1 MSESPLLLIIMTAA
15 AIYVAKLWHDDYR
28 MERSGKPSPQ
38 ALPGATSAPRSA
50 YVIAII
56 GSLILLS
63 LETWGEYQLDIVTEQ
78 SELTILLALYT
89 LAAPI
94 IEEIIFRGY
103 LVINKRGTA
112 TRWIGIVAASAIFAL
127 LHPFLW
133 EWNDAG
139 FNLTLTAKGLFST
152 SAAFAFSLWFYTVRF
167 VRWNPRHS
175 LLPSFVA
182 HGFKNLGVI
191 AIKAVQGFVVGWS

>member
-1 MSESPLLLIIMTAA
+1 MSESPLLLLIMTAA

-28 MERSGKPSPQ
+28 MNQAGKAHPQ
-38 ALPGATSAPRSA
+38 ALPGATSASRSA
-50 YVIAII
+50 YVIAIL

-63 LETWGEYQLDIVTEQ
+63 LETWGEYKLNVVSEQ

-103 LVINKRGTA
+103 LVINKRGAA
-112 TRWIGIVAASAIFAL
+112 TRGIGIVVASAIFAL

-133 EWNDAG
+133 EWNEG
-139 FNLTLTAKGLFST
+139 FTLTLTAKGIFST
-152 SAAFAFSLWFYTVRF
+152 SAAFAFSLWFYAVRF
-167 VRWNPRHS
+167 ASWNPRHS
-175 LLPSFVA
+175 LLPCFVA

-191 AIKAVQGFVVGWS
+191 VIKAVQGYIVGWW

>member
-1 MSESPLLLIIMTAA
+1 MSENPLLLLIMTAA
-15 AIYVAKLWHDDYR
+15 ALYMAKLWHDDYR
-28 MERSGKPSPQ
+28 MNLAGTPNPQ
-38 ALPGATSAPRSA
+38 ALPGATTTPRSA
-50 YVIAII
+50 YIIAIL

-63 LETWGEYQLDIVTEQ
+63 LETWGEYKLDIVSEQ

-103 LVINKRGTA
+103 LVINNKGA
-112 TRWIGIVAASAIFAL
+112 AARWIGIITASAIFAL

-133 EWNDAG
+133 EWNEG
-139 FNLTLTAKGLFST
+139 FNLTLTAKGIFST

-167 VRWNPRHS
+167 ASWNPRHS
-175 LLPSFVA
+175 LLPSFIA

-191 AIKAVQGFVVGWS
+191 AIKAIQGYVVGWW